1 MARKKEKAKLPE
13 SSWLD
18 TYADTITLLMTFFV
32 LLYSMSSV
40 DAKKFESI
48 ASALNSVLTGQSA
61 DSILQYDVYQ
71 GNAPIIGQ
79 EANSGENNSEG
90 KDQDDVNK
98 GNGNSDSET
107 TYDQVSKFVQANDL
121 SSLVSIKSDDR
132 GVIIQ
137 IKDSILFEVGQAELK
152 QDSAGMLDKINALI
166 STLPNNIIVEG
177 HTDST
182 PINTS
187 QYPSNWE
194 LSGARAARVVRFFV
208 DEKGQNS
215 SRFKA
220 QGLADT
226 EPIAANDSDE
236 HKALN
241 RRVNILIVANNE
253 E

>member
-48 ASALNSVLTGQSA
+48 ASALNSVLTGHSA

-79 EANSGENNSEG
+79 ESNSGDNNANAKEQENL
-90 KDQDDVNK
+90 NK
-98 GNGNSDSET
+98 GDEKTEKET
-107 TYDQVSKFVQANDL
+107 TYEQVSKFVQANDL

-137 IKDSILFEVGQAELK
+137 IKDSILFETGKAELK
-152 QDSAGMLDKINALI
+152 QESQGMLDKINALI

-177 HTDST
+177 HTDNV

-187 QYPSNWE
+187 QFPSNWE
-194 LSGARAARVVRFFV
+194 LSGARAARVVRYFV
-208 DEKGQNS
+208 NEKGQNA

-226 EPIAANDSDE
+226 QPIVANDSEE
-236 HKALN
+236 HKAQN

>member
-48 ASALNSVLTGQSA
+48 ASALNSVLTGHSA

-79 EANSGENNSEG
+79 ESNSGDNNADA
-90 KDQDDVNK
+90 KDQENLNK
-98 GNGNSDSET
+98 GDEKTEKET
-107 TYDQVSKFVQANDL
+107 TYEQVSEFVKANDL

-137 IKDSILFEVGQAELK
+137 IKDNQN
-152 QDSAGMLDKINALI
+152 IN
-166 STLPNNIIVEG
+166 S
-177 HTDST
+177 
-182 PINTS
+182 
-187 QYPSNWE
+187 W
-194 LSGARAARVVRFFV
+194 
-208 DEKGQNS
+208 
-215 SRFKA
+215 
-220 QGLADT
+220 
-226 EPIAANDSDE
+226 
-236 HKALN
+236 
-241 RRVNILIVANNE
+241 
-253 E
+253 